1 MLGMKYINCNSWQEH
16 LMACKVTHILQKRP
30 ILFLGG
36 PSLEVILLQS
46 EMYGNITFDTVIDK

>member
-1 MLGMKYINCNSWQEH
+1 MKYINCNSWQEH
-16 LMACKVTHILQKRP
+16 LVACKVTHILQKRP